1 MNDAVP
7 DYHARQIDKVKTFIK
22 ECYPEFAMVAD
33 GTPTFA
39 EAECVIVRVVHKH
52 TKKIHQLVVRI
63 GLFSESLDGAT
74 LAEHVTETFIG
85 KAEDDQDNGLEM
97 PLKNMRAASI
107 DRASTN
113 KRALDI
119 LMQDHG
125 ISPFAAY
132 CMSHGISNCGKKAD
146 MDVGKD
152 VLKHLTAMVKFK
164 LCKARNVFRA
174 AFGESAKKTG
184 SVRWGTEF
192 EMAEQVNRIS
202 LDSLRARYA
211 KICLDEKWSAKSALK
226 FLDATDDVHDLC
238 MAECEIAAAVDVG
251 SHIVPETYLCE
262 SDGPGVFTAH
272 ESIVGLRT
280 KFAQGV
286 DGFDRAD
293 GFVQLEEKALIAAER
308 MSDLYMVS
316 VVIHRYFCTWKHLLV
331 LDSFVF
337 CFCIETH
344 GGKS

>member
-1 MNDAVP
+1 M
-7 DYHARQIDKVKTFIK
+7 T
-22 ECYPEFAMVAD
+22 
-33 GTPTFA
+33 
-39 EAECVIVRVVHKH
+39 CVWR
-52 TKKIHQLVVRI
+52 
-63 GLFSESLDGAT
+63 S
-74 LAEHVTETFIG
+74 
-85 KAEDDQDNGLEM
+85 
-97 PLKNMRAASI
+97 
-107 DRASTN
+107 
-113 KRALDI
+113 
-119 LMQDHG
+119 
-125 ISPFAAY
+125 
-132 CMSHGISNCGKKAD
+132 
-146 MDVGKD
+146 
-152 VLKHLTAMVKFK
+152 
-164 LCKARNVFRA
+164 
-174 AFGESAKKTG
+174 
-184 SVRWGTEF
+184 
-192 EMAEQVNRIS
+192 
-202 LDSLRARYA
+202 
-211 KICLDEKWSAKSALK
+211 
-226 FLDATDDVHDLC
+226 
-238 MAECEIAAAVDVG
+238 EIAAAVDVG